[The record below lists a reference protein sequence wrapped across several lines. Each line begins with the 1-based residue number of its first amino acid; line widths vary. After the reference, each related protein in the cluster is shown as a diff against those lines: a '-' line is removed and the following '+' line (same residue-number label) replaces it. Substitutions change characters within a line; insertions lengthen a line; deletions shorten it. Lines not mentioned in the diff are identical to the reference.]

1 MAKLIPCRIFFTKGV
16 GRDLT
21 QLGSFEMAL
30 RDAGIATQN
39 LVYVSSIFPAGC
51 KEVSR
56 EEGLKELSPG
66 EITHVV
72 MARADTD
79 ENQRLVVASIGL
91 ALPADL
97 DSQYG
102 YLSEHHGHGETG
114 DEAGA
119 FAEDLAACMLAK
131 TLGVEF
137 DPKTAWDERNQLFR
151 ASDRI
156 LKTRNFT
163 QSAQGKRGAW
173 TTVVAA
179 AVLLFD

>member
-1 MAKLIPCRIFFTKGV
+1 MAKLIPRRIFFTKGV

-21 QLGSFEMAL
+21 KLGSFEMAL
-30 RDAGIATQN
+30 RDAGIAPQN

-51 KEVSR
+51 KEITR

-72 MARADTD
+72 MARAETD
-79 ENQRLVVASIGL
+79 ENQRLVAASIGV
-91 ALPADL
+91 ALPSDL

-102 YLSEHHGHGETG
+102 YLSEHHPYGETAE
-114 DEAGA
+114 EAGD

-137 DPKTAWDERNQLFR
+137 DPKTAWDEREQLFR

-156 LKTRNFT
+156 LRTKNFT
-163 QSAQGKRGAW
+163 QSAQGRREAW

>member
-1 MAKLIPCRIFFTKGV
+1 MAKQIPVRICFTKGV
-16 GRDLT
+16 GRALT
-21 QLGSFEMAL
+21 KLGSFERAL

-56 EEGLKELSPG
+56 EDGLKELSPG
-66 EITHVV
+66 EITYVV
-72 MARADTD
+72 KACAETD
-79 ENQRLVVASIGL
+79 ENARLVVASIGL
-91 ALPADL
+91 ALPSDREN
-97 DSQYG
+97 QYG
-102 YLSEHHGHGETG
+102 YLSEHHSHGETAE
-114 DEAGA
+114 EAGD
-119 FAEDLAACMLAK
+119 FAEDLAATMLAE
-131 TLGVEF
+131 TLGIEF
-137 DPKTAWDERNQLFR
+137 DPAQAWDEKEQLFR

-163 QSAQGKRGAW
+163 QSAQGRRGVW

>member
-1 MAKLIPCRIFFTKGV
+1 MAKLIPKRIFFTKGV
-16 GRDLT
+16 GRDIT

-51 KEVSR
+51 KEISR
-56 EEGLKELSPG
+56 EEGLREFSPG

-72 MARADTD
+72 MARADTE
-79 ENQRLVVASIGL
+79 ENERLVAASIGL
-91 ALPADL
+91 ALPSDREN
-97 DSQYG
+97 QYG
-102 YLSEHHGHGETG
+102 YLSEHHSYGETAE
-114 DEAGA
+114 EAGD

-137 DPKTAWDERNQLFR
+137 DPKTAWDEREQIFR

-156 LKTRNFT
+156 LKTRDVT
-163 QSAQGKRGAW
+163 QSAQGTRGVW
-173 TTVVAA
+173 PTVIAA

>member
-1 MAKLIPCRIFFTKGV
+1 MAKLIPKRIFFTKGV
-16 GRDLT
+16 GRDLNK
-21 QLGSFEMAL
+21 LGSFEMAL

-51 KEVSR
+51 KEMPR
-56 EEGLKELSPG
+56 DDGLKELLPG
-66 EITHVV
+66 EITYVV
-72 MARADTD
+72 MARAETE
-79 ENQRLVVASIGL
+79 ENERLVATSIGL

-97 DSQYG
+97 ENQYG
-102 YLSEHHGHGETG
+102 YLSEHHTHGETG
-114 DEAGA
+114 EEAGD

-137 DPKTAWDERNQLFR
+137 DPTTAWDEREQLFR

-156 LKTRNFT
+156 LKTRHFT
-163 QSAQGKRGAW
+163 QSAQGKRGVW
-173 TTVVAA
+173 TTVIAA